1 MHYFLCLSNYMLSEI
16 INQPNND
23 AFIEKKNKV
32 DENAEIS
39 KFSVKLQ
46 QGRQVSLA
54 EFQHFCWILK
64 LLLHYQK
71 NNKQNS
77 HHLQYHEKPDF

>member
-1 MHYFLCLSNYMLSEI
+1 MLSEI

-23 AFIEKKNKV
+23 GLIEKQNKV

-54 EFQHFCWILK
+54 VFQRFC
-64 LLLHYQK
+64 
-71 NNKQNS
+71 
-77 HHLQYHEKPDF
+77 

>member
-1 MHYFLCLSNYMLSEI
+1 MHYFCCLSNYMLSEK
-16 INQPNND
+16 NYQPNND
-23 AFIEKKNKV
+23 GFIEKQNKV

-54 EFQHFCWILK
+54 VFQRFC
-64 LLLHYQK
+64 
-71 NNKQNS
+71 
-77 HHLQYHEKPDF
+77 